1 MLFSQGIVLLAG
13 LVVAHPLETRAT
25 DVSYSNSGSSLTL
38 LYQNNLNASDDINH
52 VGAILLDPVPA
63 AQAAAGCAAV
73 NEQLI
78 SEATLKN
85 HSSDFVDALSYQ
97 AFAGRAAAVQA
108 YQIANGVVVV
118 TEGDPQLSFAAYP
131 KHNPSL
137 PVLCT
142 QSADTGYSG
151 NSNATSQNE
160 ISISSTGNTF
170 VGYRNQKV
178 INMPIPPYTG

>member
-1 MLFSQGIVLLAG
+1 M
-13 LVVAHPLETRAT
+13 
-25 DVSYSNSGSSLTL
+25 
-38 LYQNNLNASDDINH
+38 
-52 VGAILLDPVPA
+52 
-63 AQAAAGCAAV
+63 

-97 AFAGRAAAVQA
+97 AFAGRAAPVQA

-118 TEGDPQLSFAAYP
+118 TEGNPRLSFAAYP
-131 KHNPSL
+131 AHNPSL

-142 QSADTGYSG
+142 QSANTGYSG
-151 NSNATSQNE
+151 DSNATVQNE
-160 ISISSTGNTF
+160 VTLMSTGNTF

-178 INMPIPPYTG
+178 IYSPNSAYAS